1 MDNPTTAVRALAGR
15 ELGSAVTI
23 RMRSR
28 IAVIGLLA
36 VLVLVLVL
44 LWRGRAAGT
53 DTQPSIGATWTLVLI
68 ELFTSEGCSSCPPAD
83 ALLGKL
89 DRSQPVSEADLIVL
103 SEHVDYWND
112 IGWKDPYSFRDYS
125 DRQVAYAKRFD
136 INSVY
141 TAQMV
146 GDGYMKFVGGDERE
160 ATNVFENAAKAEKI
174 PVAFPA
180 VHLEGNNKLV
190 AHVEAAPLV
199 RSTGPNP
206 RDCQSLWLTTA
217 INSCYGMERTP
228 GKLSSTGR
236 SCEA

>member
-15 ELGSAVTI
+15 ELGSAVTM

-36 VLVLVLVL
+36 VHVLVL

-89 DRSQPVSEADLIVL
+89 DRSQLVSEADLIVL
-103 SEHVDYWND
+103 SGHVDYWND

-174 PVAFPA
+174 PVALPA
-180 VHLEGNNKLV
+180 VHLEGNNHLV

-206 RDCQSLWLTTA
+206 RDCQWLWLTTA
-217 INSCYGMERTP
+217 INSCYAMERTP
-228 GKLSSTGR
+228 GKLSSTRR